1 MVGGDPDS
9 SVRQQLLRVRA
20 LLSLFCPP
28 LHALFNRYHTMVSRL
43 SFVLA
48 LAAASVASASIVP
61 RGEGSCSTGPI
72 QCCNQV
78 QSVRIFPRLCLR
90 RPF

>member
-1 MVGGDPDS
+1 MVGSDPES
-9 SVRQQLLRVRA
+9 SVRQQLLRVRV
-20 LLSLFCPP
+20 LLPLFCPP
-28 LHALFNRYHTMVSRL
+28 LHALFNRYYTMVSRL

-61 RGEGSCSTGPI
+61 RGGEGSCSTGPI

-78 QSVRIFPRLCLR
+78 QSVRIFPRLCLQ
-90 RPF
+90 